1 MEQAE
6 VDNPGR
12 SAAATSQQDR
22 ITGEQTIKIKK
33 LPHAHNCSTTKLR
46 ECKMASQSWQD
57 EPGPSQVSKKKRA
70 APKPKKTPLKKKLK
84 KVASAPQPSVVKSL
98 YEWLGQPQPS
108 SQPIGSQ
115 STQASQDVATR
126 SLDPGFI

>member
-1 MEQAE
+1 MQGE
-6 VDNPGR
+6 VAPPE
-12 SAAATSQQDR
+12 TS
-22 ITGEQTIKIKK
+22 
-33 LPHAHNCSTTKLR
+33 STR
-46 ECKMASQSWQD
+46 QD

-115 STQASQDVATR
+115 GPQASQDVATR

>member
-1 MEQAE
+1 M
-6 VDNPGR
+6 
-12 SAAATSQQDR
+12 
-22 ITGEQTIKIKK
+22 
-33 LPHAHNCSTTKLR
+33 LR
-46 ECKMASQSWQD
+46 QD
-57 EPGPSQVSKKKRA
+57 ELGPSQVSKKKRA

-115 STQASQDVATR
+115 GPQASQDVATR